1 LPVVNVVPEDTAADA
16 AGAEGADAAAG
27 AEGGDAAA
35 AEAGTAGA
43 GGAAEAAAPA
53 EDAAA
58 AEPPAAADAAAE
70 AEEAGEQDPNAL
82 VQFVPRAVDGL
93 ESNLAQIQD
102 VVDRALAS
110 IPERVDPAE
119 VRAQKAAEE
128 AAAKEKEEKAN
139 AKAKGKPKKGE
150 VEEEEPEPTQEELD
164 ALEALKVKEQLNN
177 DMMDEEHAALLV
189 EDARFR
195 TRVELIR
202 RACVDLLEQV
212 WGRAEA
218 LWGHMNVCAKHRN
231 DAETRSILRLI
242 GDVETAIEAEERL
255 LNELVLHGQDYSVNQ
270 AVYMYEPP
278 KPPPIPSAPEEERA
292 PTTFTIAQLELLTQQ
307 FRSVTTEN
315 TMPLR
320 NFQLLLQGLSSV
332 SVGTGLLPESWLGL
346 SQAKV
351 ESISSHFAIGSS
363 VDWRSLVVAA
373 MEMPMPST
381 DEALGAAKALT
392 ALVAEDNAAGTITF
406 EQFETASLWFE
417 APVPPGVYNRAAA
430 TKALLFQLVCTGD
443 GVNEPQVATVVSLVQ
458 WLLRSDDPIE
468 ALQVSIA
475 VARGELD
482 ATFDVNAEVD
492 REELYVALHR
502 SAVKPVSVSETNA
515 SDPTGREALF
525 LLWQSPGP
533 KTLFVLFLADD
544 AQLLLQDFLASHFG
558 PISLSEL
565 VADAKPTTAASLAV

>member
-1 LPVVNVVPEDTAADA
+1 
-16 AGAEGADAAAG
+16 
-27 AEGGDAAA
+27 
-35 AEAGTAGA
+35 
-43 GGAAEAAAPA
+43 
-53 EDAAA
+53 
-58 AEPPAAADAAAE
+58 
-70 AEEAGEQDPNAL
+70 
-82 VQFVPRAVDGL
+82 
-93 ESNLAQIQD
+93 
-102 VVDRALAS
+102 
-110 IPERVDPAE
+110 
-119 VRAQKAAEE
+119 
-128 AAAKEKEEKAN
+128 
-139 AKAKGKPKKGE
+139 
-150 VEEEEPEPTQEELD
+150 
-164 ALEALKVKEQLNN
+164 
-177 DMMDEEHAALLV
+177 
-189 EDARFR
+189 
-195 TRVELIR
+195 
-202 RACVDLLEQV
+202 
-212 WGRAEA
+212 
-218 LWGHMNVCAKHRN
+218 
-231 DAETRSILRLI
+231 
-242 GDVETAIEAEERL
+242 
-255 LNELVLHGQDYSVNQ
+255 
-270 AVYMYEPP
+270 
-278 KPPPIPSAPEEERA
+278 
-292 PTTFTIAQLELLTQQ
+292 
-307 FRSVTTEN
+307 
-315 TMPLR
+315 
-320 NFQLLLQGLSSV
+320 
-332 SVGTGLLPESWLGL
+332 
-346 SQAKV
+346 
-351 ESISSHFAIGSS
+351 
-363 VDWRSLVVAA
+363 
-373 MEMPMPST
+373 MPST

-392 ALVAEDNAAGTITF
+392 ALVAEDNPAGTITF